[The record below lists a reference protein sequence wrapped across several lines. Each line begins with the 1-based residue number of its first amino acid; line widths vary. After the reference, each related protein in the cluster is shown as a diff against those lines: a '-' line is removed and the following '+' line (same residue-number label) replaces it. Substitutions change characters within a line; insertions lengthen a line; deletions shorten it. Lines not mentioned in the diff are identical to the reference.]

1 MAGNLVA
8 NTDTVTHQVKK
19 GNDLQER
26 KKQHHF
32 NLVFQTLPLQL
43 SLL

>member
-8 NTDTVTHQVKK
+8 NTDTVTHQVKE

-26 KKQHHF
+26 ETERKRE
-32 NLVFQTLPLQL
+32 TL
-43 SLL
+43 SLS